1 MEKDFTLLSHLQKQL
16 ILSAI
21 DSVNPSSKTG
31 GYLVYSTCSVTI
43 DENEAVVDYA
53 LRKRPNVHLVDS
65 GLEFGRPGYTSYR
78 GKSFHASVNQTR
90 RFYPHVHNM
99 DGFFVAKFK
108 VMRRAKQAEEQE
120 ERSDPVVNED
130 VLQDV
135 QFHENEDERYIH
147 GESPHNRSSGLR
159 LMDFRIKAETA
170 EGERS
175 ARYTSESCCA

>member
-1 MEKDFTLLSHLQKQL
+1 M
-16 ILSAI
+16 
-21 DSVNPSSKTG
+21 
-31 GYLVYSTCSVTI
+31 TI

-78 GKSFHASVNQTR
+78 GKSFHASLRQTR

-108 VMRRAKQAEEQE
+108 VMKRAKQAEGDE
-120 ERSDPVVNED
+120 ERSDPVVDED
-130 VLQDV
+130 VLQDI
-135 QFHENEDERYIH
+135 QFDEKEDERYIH

-159 LMDFRIKAETA
+159 LMDFRGQTEAVK
-170 EGERS
+170 GQRPS
-175 ARYTSESCCA
+175 RYTSESCCAKCLVLWVMFLPT

>member
-1 MEKDFTLLSHLQKQL
+1 M
-16 ILSAI
+16 
-21 DSVNPSSKTG
+21 
-31 GYLVYSTCSVTI
+31 TI

-108 VMRRAKQAEEQE
+108 VTRRAKQAEEQE
-120 ERSDPVVNED
+120 ERSDPVVDED

-135 QFHENEDERYIH
+135 QFDENEDERYIH
-147 GESPHNRSSGLR
+147 GQSPHNRGSGLR
-159 LMDFRIKAETA
+159 LTSFRVKTEAA

-175 ARYTSESCCA
+175 SCYTSESCCA